1 MSSKVGL
8 FVITTSNKIGTCKY
22 RVTIFV
28 APENV
33 KKKISMVND
42 IAKYTEKTH

>member
-1 MSSKVGL
+1 MLSNVGL
-8 FVITTSNKIGTCKY
+8 PVITTSNNIGTCKH

-33 KKKISMVND
+33 KREISIAND
-42 IAKYTEKTH
+42 IAKYTEKT